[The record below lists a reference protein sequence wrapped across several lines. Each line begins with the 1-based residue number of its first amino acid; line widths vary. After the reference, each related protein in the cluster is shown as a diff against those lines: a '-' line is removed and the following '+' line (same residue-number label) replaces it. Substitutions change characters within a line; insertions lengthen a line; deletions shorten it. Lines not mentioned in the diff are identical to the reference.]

1 MRAAGIQDLIQVE
14 TPEGTQ
20 DAVEEAA
27 NHDSRTTAGRGVG
40 RPSKYSEELAS
51 EICRLLSEGE
61 SLRQICERQDMPA
74 RSTVNKWLAQKRE
87 FADQYALARE
97 RQADFY
103 ADEMV
108 HLADT
113 AEDVNKARLQIDTRK
128 WVAAKLLPKKYND
141 RLVTE
146 HVAGGDARPM
156 DPVELAQRVA
166 AMLAE
171 HQKTTGSE
179 AGEEG

>member
-1 MRAAGIQDLIQVE
+1 MRTAEIQALLQAE
-14 TPEGTQ
+14 PPESSQG
-20 DAVEEAA
+20 
-27 NHDSRTTAGRGVG
+27 AGRMAAIRDGQASTGRSVG
-40 RPSKYSEELAS
+40 RPSKYSEELVS

-61 SLRQICERQDMPA
+61 SLRQICEREDMPA

-87 FADQYALARE
+87 FADQYARARE
-97 RQADFY
+97 RQADYY

-128 WVAAKLLPKKYND
+128 WIAAKLLPKKYND

-146 HVAGGDARPM
+146 HVAGGDVGVM
-156 DPVELAQRVA
+156 DKVELVQRVA

-171 HQKTTGSE
+171 HQKKAGSE